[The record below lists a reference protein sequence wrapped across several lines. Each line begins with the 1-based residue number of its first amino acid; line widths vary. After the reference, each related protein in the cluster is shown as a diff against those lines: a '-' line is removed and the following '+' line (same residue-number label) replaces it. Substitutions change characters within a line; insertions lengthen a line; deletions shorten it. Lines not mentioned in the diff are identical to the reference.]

1 MKVVC
6 LNENESLIDNILKES
21 DEGIYKFSKTAF
33 NNMDKSEN
41 DLDLGQKKISNENL
55 DDNEIMKLP
64 LKERLKKRKKL
75 KVNDKAIKK
84 LNSINKN
91 DTKRKFM
98 YPKKEEEIDLRQKK
112 KVRLNKFI

>member
-1 MKVVC
+1 MC

-21 DEGIYKFSKTAF
+21 DEGKYKFSKIAF

-41 DLDLGQKKISNENL
+41 DFDLGQKKISNENL

-98 YPKKEEEIDLRQKK
+98 YPKKEEEIDLKRKK